1 MKTIKNIK
9 SIITFFIIFC
19 AILNIFTSNIKQ
31 KISADSTTSEIVIDA
46 DSKRIL
52 YSNNADIKRG
62 IASTT
67 KILTAIT
74 VIENYDISTQLTIKK
89 EWTNIEGSSIYL
101 KQGEILTA
109 EELLYGLMLRSGND
123 TAVALAVGLAGDI
136 ETFCSLMNET
146 AKKIGANNSNFTN
159 PHGLSDESHYSTAY
173 DLALITAYA
182 LKNPIFAKI
191 VSTKSIKIGS
201 GESERVLINK
211 NKMLSRYPYATGVK
225 TGYTKKAGRCLVSSA
240 NKNGF
245 NLVCVVLNCG
255 PMFERS
261 EDLLQDAYSD
271 YKRVLLLKGG
281 EAITH
286 VNVEKTS
293 YFIPVGVKDDVYY
306 PLKNDEQNE
315 VKFDL
320 KLYQLSKIPVN
331 DKKEMG
337 TIKISLKNRLL
348 FNEKIFT
355 IL

>member
-1 MKTIKNIK
+1 MKKIKRIK
-9 SIITFFIIFC
+9 PIITFFIILC
-19 AILNIFTSNIKQ
+19 AILNTFTSNIKQ
-31 KISADSTTSEIVIDA
+31 KINADNTTSEIVIDA

-101 KQGEILTA
+101 KQDEIFSA

-123 TAVALAVGLAGDI
+123 SAVALAVGLAGDI

-146 AKKIGANNSNFTN
+146 AKKIGANNSNFSN

-182 LKNPIFAKI
+182 LKNPLFAKI

-201 GESERVLINK
+201 GESERMLINK

-240 NKNGF
+240 YKNGF

-261 EDLLQDAYSD
+261 EELLQNAYSD
-271 YKRVLLLKGG
+271 YKQVLLLKGG
-281 EAITH
+281 ETITH

-293 YFIPVGVKDDVYY
+293 YYIPVGVKNDIYY
-306 PLKNDEQNE
+306 PLKDDEQNE

-331 DKKEMG
+331 YKKEMG